1 MEAERWH
8 RLSDIFHRALEH
20 EPDRRTA
27 FLDEACQGD
36 PSLLDEVVSL
46 LAFHERSGDLI
57 DTPTHLAADSS
68 SAGSAGETL
77 VGHTLNQYTVTRKLG
92 EGGMGVV
99 YLANDTRL
107 GRPVALKALTRRFT
121 QDDERRERLRR
132 EARAAAGLSH
142 PGIATVY
149 ALEEFGDDLYIVSE
163 YVPGATLREEVGER
177 PLALRP
183 LLSTAVEIARALAA
197 AHERGVVH
205 RDLKPEN
212 VIRTADGGVKVL
224 DFGLA
229 RIVNSEGGLS
239 ETRLTETGAILGTP
253 GYISPEQLR
262 GTGVDFRADLFSFGV
277 MVYELASGIHPFASS
292 NAASTIARVLE
303 ADPPDVTTPGF
314 SCPPALNKVI
324 HRCLQKEPSLRY
336 GSTQELVAALEQ
348 LQRNLAE
355 AQTGPSA
362 PRAPASKPLGD
373 SRTTSLWW
381 WQFHQGIVGVM
392 YYLTLVP
399 MWMIRERTP
408 EPWGPLLF
416 FSTVLAVGVAANLR
430 FHLWF
435 TSRFNPSELTT
446 QRARVFWPVRVADSL
461 FVLLLV
467 VAGALTVQSEVALP
481 TLLVSLAVGSF
492 IAFWLIEPSTTR
504 AAFKRRRSVSGKRQ
518 KTGTRQKK
526 TRSSQ

>member
-1 MEAERWH
+1 MDPERWH
-8 RLSDIFHRALEH
+8 RLSDVFHRALEH
-20 EPDRRTA
+20 DTDRRMA
-27 FLDEACQGD
+27 FLDDECEGD
-36 PSLLDEVVSL
+36 PALLDEVVSL
-46 LAFHERSGDLI
+46 LAFHERAGDLI
-57 DTPTHLAADSS
+57 DTPHLAANSS
-68 SAGSAGETL
+68 STESTGETL

-92 EGGMGVV
+92 EGGMGIV

-107 GRPVALKALTRRFT
+107 GRPVAMKVLARRFT

-163 YVPGATLREEVGER
+163 YVSGATLREEVAEH

-212 VIRTADGGVKVL
+212 VIRTAGDGVKVL

-229 RIVNSEGGLS
+229 RIGSSEGGLS
-239 ETRLTETGAILGTP
+239 KTRLTEPGTIMGTP

-262 GTGVDFRADLFSFGV
+262 GAEVDFRTDLFSFGV
-277 MVYELASGIHPFASS
+277 MLYELASGTHPFASS
-292 NAASTIARVLE
+292 NPASTIARVLE
-303 ADPPDVTTPGF
+303 ADPPALTTPGF
-314 SCPPALNKVI
+314 SCPPALRDVI

-336 GSTQELVAALEQ
+336 GSTVELVAVLEQ
-348 LQRNLAE
+348 LQRDLDE
-355 AQTGPSA
+355 AQPGSSA
-362 PRAPASKPLGD
+362 RRAPAGKTASD
-373 SRTTSLWW
+373 SETASIWW
-381 WQFHQGIVGVM
+381 WRFHQGIVGVV
-392 YYLTLVP
+392 YYLTLIP
-399 MWMIRERTP
+399 MWQIREQAP

-435 TSRFNPSELTT
+435 TSRFSPTELTT
-446 QRARVFWPVRVADSL
+446 QRTRAFWPVRISDSL
-461 FVLLLV
+461 IALLLV
-467 VAGALTVQSEVALP
+467 ASAWTARSEVALP
-481 TLLVSLAVGSF
+481 ALLVSLAVGSF
-492 IAFWLIEPSTTR
+492 IAFSLIEPSRTR
-504 AAFKRRRSVSGKRQ
+504 AAFSRR
-518 KTGTRQKK
+518 
-526 TRSSQ
+526 

>member
-1 MEAERWH
+1 MDPERWH
-8 RLSDIFHRALEH
+8 RLSDVFHRALEH
-20 EPDRRTA
+20 EPGRRMA
-27 FLDEACQGD
+27 FLNDECHDD

-57 DTPTHLAADSS
+57 DTPTHLAANSS
-68 SAGSAGETL
+68 PAESTGQSL
-77 VGHTLNQYTVTRKLG
+77 VGRTLNQYTITRKLG

-99 YLANDTRL
+99 YLADDTRL
-107 GRPVALKALTRRFT
+107 GRPVALKALTHRFT

-149 ALEEFGDDLYIVSE
+149 ALEEFGDDLYIASE
-163 YVPGATLREEVGER
+163 YVPGATLREEVTER
-177 PLALRP
+177 PLGLRP
-183 LLSTAVEIARALAA
+183 LLTTAVEIARALAA

-229 RIVNSEGGLS
+229 RIGSSEGGLS
-239 ETRLTETGAILGTP
+239 KTRLTEPGAILGTP

-277 MVYELASGIHPFASS
+277 MVYELASGVHPFAGS

-303 ADPPDVTTPGF
+303 ADPPDVAAPGF
-314 SCPPALNKVI
+314 SCPPALNDVI
-324 HRCLQKEPSLRY
+324 QRCLQKEPSQRY
-336 GSTQELVAALEQ
+336 GSTLELVAALEQ
-348 LQRNLAE
+348 LQHDLDE
-355 AQTGPSA
+355 AQAGPSVQ
-362 PRAPASKPLGD
+362 RVPASRLPGN
-373 SRTTSLWW
+373 SQTTSVWW
-381 WQFHQGIVGVM
+381 WQFHQGIVGVV
-392 YYLTLVP
+392 YYLTLIPV
-399 MWMIRERTP
+399 WMIRERTP

-435 TSRFNPSELTT
+435 TSRFSPTELTT
-446 QRARVFWPVRVADSL
+446 QRARVFWPVRIADSL
-461 FVLLLV
+461 FVLLLL
-467 VAGALTVQSEVALP
+467 VASALTAQSEVALP
-481 TLLVSLAVGSF
+481 ALLASLAVGAF

-504 AAFKRRRSVSGKRQ
+504 AAFERRRSASGRRQKTGKRQ
-518 KTGTRQKK
+518 KKR
-526 TRSSQ
+526 RSSQ